1 MAQLTQGQVSD
12 CAAGVAAHL
21 FGGVARVMGGAASA
35 TCPVNWTDLQNAVS
49 ALDAAFDTTL
59 VTAATQQPSTDTIV
73 QYLAAQIP
81 APASGGTAQQ
91 KTILACYVL
100 LKRAGLI

>member
-1 MAQLTQGQVSD
+1 MPLTQAQIAD
-12 CAAGVAAHL
+12 CAAAVAGHI
-21 FGGVARVMGGAASA
+21 FGGYPRQIGGATILTAGL
-35 TCPVNWTDLQNAVS
+35 NWTDLQNAVS

-59 VTAATQQPSTDTIV
+59 NAAAGSVGGTTTIINA
-73 QYLAAQIP
+73 LAASIP